1 MKINKIVALLLVAAT
16 VAFVACKKEDP
27 VEIKQTGGGTTV
39 TPKDSDS
46 TIVAP
51 QGDTLTVA
59 QAIAECA
66 KLAPKAES
74 EKEYYIKGYV
84 IASDDFNIDIERYFN
99 ASFHIAD
106 VAGETDLTKA
116 FLAFQVKYLEKTN
129 FTDKTNLE
137 LGDEVIIYGKLKHF
151 AVNDGMVAETVGQGN
166 AYIYSHNGNTKA
178 PEVVVEGKE
187 ITIAEALEIIDG
199 LEVGKSTTEKYIL
212 SGTIT
217 RVLSSEANM
226 QQYGNINF
234 YFADENGKEIE
245 GYRINDLD
253 NAKFTVLPT
262 VGTKVKVIGQLM
274 KYQKDANSAVVPEI
288 ANGWLLSKEEG
299 TIADGGVKTIA
310 EALEIINALAD
321 GASTMEEYT
330 ITGEVESVIT
340 TPENITKYGN
350 VDFWMKDADG
360 NKIQAY
366 RTTKANGGKVTDA
379 PAVGS
384 TVTVKGVLTKFMKN
398 GEVVPEINKGY
409 FVE

>member
-27 VEIKQTGGGTTV
+27 VEIKQTGGETPV

-46 TIVAP
+46 TIVNPPAP

-59 QAIAECA
+59 QALEIC
-66 KLAPKAES
+66 KTLADGVLS
-74 EKEYYIKGYV
+74 DKEYYIKGYV
-84 IASDDFNIDIERYFN
+84 IASDKYEVSAQFKN
-99 ASFHIAD
+99 ATFHIAD
-106 VAGETDLTKA
+106 VAGETNLDNA
-116 FLAFQVKYLEKTN
+116 FLVYRAKYLESSDITEDN
-129 FTDKTNLE
+129 QVAV
-137 LGDEVIIYGKLKHF
+137 GDEVIIYSKLQNFKG
-151 AVNDGMVAETVGQGN
+151 NTPETTTG

-178 PEVVVEGKE
+178 PEVVVEGTE

-199 LEVGKSTTEKYIL
+199 LEAGKSTSEKYIL

-217 RVLSSEANM
+217 RVLSNEANM

-340 TPENITKYGN
+340 TPENVTKYGN

-360 NKIQAY
+360 NKIQAF
-366 RTTKANGGKVTDA
+366 RTTKANGGKVTEA
-379 PAVGS
+379 PTVGS

-398 GEVVPEINKGY
+398 GEVIPEINKGY